1 MRNWKCMGVF
11 FSLLTVLILAGCGG
25 SGSGAGAGN
34 GNQGTGAMFTIG
46 TDNPPFPSVVSVQV
60 QITSVQLT
68 DGTTTVNLLNGPQ
81 TVDFAKLN
89 GLRSLLDLENVPAGT
104 YNSAII
110 MIGGVTIQF
119 LDTTQ
124 SPPVLNTLTANVSP
138 MTVTQPLAKP
148 LVLADNDLVGFFM
161 DLDLKQSI
169 QTDGTGDITGNFTP
183 TFDVKGLSVDDADA
197 QIDCFPG
204 GVVSVNPAGNQF
216 VIQGPHGRQYTV
228 DVTDSTDFDSGEM
241 LSSFDTNTIV
251 EVSGT
256 LNRVTRDITAT
267 EVEVLSKDHF
277 FVEGLDTF
285 VQTTNGQASEINLY
299 ARAELPDLAGAPLGQ
314 IDPIALNG
322 SEKYMIENL
331 KLPLTSLLFGPS
343 SQLPGQGII
352 FGGKLDTTQNPPAL
366 TVKRVVL
373 HRQGQ
378 RGLWVV
384 GSTQIQS
391 GNNGSFNL
399 NDNYL
404 AGVLLPNP
412 LPVISTSF
420 TNYINLNGLSDLSGN
435 NPIPLRV
442 VGFILINPAANN
454 TPVMVARTVEKLNQ

>member
-1 MRNWKCMGVF
+1 MRNWRGTGVF
-11 FSLLTVLILAGCGG
+11 LSLLAITMLASCGG
-25 SGSGAGAGN
+25 GSGAGGDNA
-34 GNQGTGAMFTIG
+34 NQGMGAMFTIG
-46 TDNPPFPSVVSVQV
+46 TDNPPLPSVVSVQV
-60 QITSVQLT
+60 QVTSVQLT
-68 DGTTTVNLLNGPQ
+68 DGTTTVNLLDGPQ

-110 MIGGVTIQF
+110 MVGGVTIQF
-119 LDTTQ
+119 LDTTK

-138 MTVTQPLAKP
+138 MTVTQPLATP
-148 LVLADNDLVGFFM
+148 LVLNDNDLVGFFI

-169 QTDGTGDITGNFTP
+169 QTDANGDITGNFTP

-197 QIDCFPG
+197 EIDCLPG
-204 GVVSVNPAGNQF
+204 GVISVNPAGNQF

-228 DVTDSTDFDSGEM
+228 DTTDTTQFDSGEM
-241 LSSFDTNTIV
+241 PSSYNTNTIV

-256 LNRVTRDITAT
+256 LNRVTRDVTAN
-267 EVEVLSKDHF
+267 EVEVLSTDHF

-285 VQTTNGQASEINLY
+285 VQTTNGQASQINLY

-314 IDPIALNG
+314 IDPVALNG
-322 SEKYMIENL
+322 SEKYMIANL
-331 KLPLTSLLFGPS
+331 QLPLTSLLFGPT
-343 SQLPGQGII
+343 SQLPGQAIV

-373 HRQGQ
+373 ERQGQ

-391 GNNGSFNL
+391 GNNGTFSL

-420 TNYINLNGLSDLSGN
+420 TNFINLNGLSDLSGS

-454 TPVMVARTVEKLNQ
+454 TPVMVARSVEKLNQ

>member
-1 MRNWKCMGVF
+1 MRNWKGTGVF
-11 FSLLTVLILAGCGG
+11 LSLLAMTMLASCGG
-25 SGSGAGAGN
+25 GSNAGTGGN
-34 GNQGTGAMFTIG
+34 GAQGMGAMFTIG
-46 TDNPPFPSVVSVQV
+46 TDNPPLPSVVSVQV
-60 QITSVQLT
+60 QVTSVQLT
-68 DGTTTVNLLNGPQ
+68 DGTTTVNLLNGAQ
-81 TVDFAKLN
+81 MVDFAKLN

-110 MIGGVTIQF
+110 MVGGVTIQY

-124 SPPVLNTLTANVSP
+124 SPPILSTLTATVSP
-138 MTVTQPLAKP
+138 MTVTQPLPTP

-169 QTDGTGDITGNFTP
+169 QTDANGNITGNFTP

-197 QIDCFPG
+197 EIDCFPG
-204 GVVSVNPAGNQF
+204 GVLSVNPAGNQF
-216 VIQGPHGRQYTV
+216 MIQGPHGRQYTV
-228 DVTDSTDFDSGEM
+228 DVTDNTDFDSGEM
-241 LSSFDTNTIV
+241 PSSYNTNTIV
-251 EVSGT
+251 QVSGT

-267 EVEVLSKDHF
+267 EVEVLSTDHF

-285 VQTTNGQASEINLY
+285 VQTINGQASQINLY
-299 ARAELPDLAGAPLGQ
+299 ARAELPNLAGAPLGQ
-314 IDPIALNG
+314 IDPVALNG
-322 SEKYMIENL
+322 SEKYTIANL
-331 KLPLTSLLFGPS
+331 QLPLTSLLFGPT
-343 SQLPGQGII
+343 SQLPGQAIV

-373 HRQGQ
+373 ERQGQ

-391 GNNGSFNL
+391 GNNGTFSL
-399 NDNYL
+399 NDYYL
-404 AGVLLPNP
+404 AGVLLPKP

-420 TNYINLNGLSDLSGN
+420 TNFINLNGLSDLSGS

-454 TPVMVARTVEKLNQ
+454 TPVMVARSVEQLNQ